1 MICFDYHRNCR
12 GGKLDK
18 LSVLKDKAKPSMNEF
33 GLFFAKGDQ
42 IVKYVLL
49 QFLKGHV
56 SLLSCMTEILLK
68 LSDML
73 LAMCHLYLVD
83 SSKNNDDDDVAWCL
97 VMIMVMMRS
106 MQAMNKTG
114 HNTVID
120 RVTLKKFVS

>member
-49 QFLKGHV
+49 QFLKGYF
-56 SLLSCMTEILLK
+56 SLLSCITGADLGGRCRGCTPPPPEMTCGFLIQLVFCQKKLCGLL
-68 LSDML
+68 
-73 LAMCHLYLVD
+73 V
-83 SSKNNDDDDVAWCL
+83 
-97 VMIMVMMRS
+97 
-106 MQAMNKTG
+106 
-114 HNTVID
+114 
-120 RVTLKKFVS
+120 LK

>member
-49 QFLKGHV
+49 QFLKGYF
-56 SLLSCMTEILLK
+56 SLLSCITNTSK
-68 LSDML
+68 TDML
-73 LAMCHLYLVD
+73 LAICHLYLVD
-83 SSKNNDDDDVAWCL
+83 SSKNNDDDDDVAWCL
-97 VMIMVMMRS
+97 VMIMVMMKS
-106 MQAMNKTG
+106 MQAMHK
-114 HNTVID
+114 
-120 RVTLKKFVS
+120 

>member
-49 QFLKGHV
+49 QFLKGYF
-56 SLLSCMTEILLK
+56 SLLSCI
-68 LSDML
+68 
-73 LAMCHLYLVD
+73 
-83 SSKNNDDDDVAWCL
+83 
-97 VMIMVMMRS
+97 
-106 MQAMNKTG
+106 TG
-114 HNTVID
+114 AD
-120 RVTLKKFVS
+120 LGGGCRG

>member
-49 QFLKGHV
+49 QFLKGYF
-56 SLLSCMTEILLK
+56 SLLSCITEILLK
-68 LSDML
+68 LTCYWLYVTSTWSTAVKTMMMMMML
-73 LAMCHLYLVD
+73 LG
-83 SSKNNDDDDVAWCL
+83 AW
-97 VMIMVMMRS
+97 
-106 MQAMNKTG
+106 
-114 HNTVID
+114 
-120 RVTLKKFVS
+120 